1 MSEEFQHRTYLTKTL
16 VWTRSKP
23 TKTRVDAASLYINR
37 NVRGTLVVE
46 NVRTPTSLSGLR
58 FLIQTT
64 TNIFCHFLMSGSK
77 CTRLSGALVK
87 QLLDSVDS
95 ILFDCDGVIWRG
107 DQAIPGAPQVIN
119 LLKEHGKKVF
129 FVTNNS
135 TKTRKM
141 YADKMS
147 TMGFNVTEEEVFG
160 TAYCCAMYLKS
171 VCKLEGKVYLIGSN
185 AMRHELETVGIQ
197 QTGLGPDHISGKQ
210 IDWASVPLDPEVKA
224 VVVGFD
230 EHFSYMKLNRA
241 LQYLMQQDCLFV
253 GTNRDTRLPL
263 EGGKAVPG
271 TGCLLQAVETTAQR
285 QAQTVGKPNH
295 FMFDCVVSQFGVE
308 RDRCLM
314 VGDRLDTDIMLGSN
328 CGLKTLLTLTGV
340 STVADAEAHQQS
352 GSVERQGMVPDYYV
366 ESIADLLPA
375 LQG

>member
-1 MSEEFQHRTYLTKTL
+1 M
-16 VWTRSKP
+16 P
-23 TKTRVDAASLYINR
+23 
-37 NVRGTLVVE
+37 
-46 NVRTPTSLSGLR
+46 
-58 FLIQTT
+58 
-64 TNIFCHFLMSGSK
+64 GSK

-87 QLLDSVDS
+87 QLLESVDS

-107 DQAIPGAPQVIN
+107 DEAVPGAPQVIN
-119 LLKEHGKKVF
+119 LLKEHGKNVF

-135 TKTRKM
+135 SKTRKM

-147 TMGFNVTEEEVFG
+147 SLGFNVTEEEVFG
-160 TAYCCAMYLKS
+160 TAYCSAMYLKT

-185 AMRHELETVGIQ
+185 AMKQELEAVGIQ
-197 QTGLGPDHISGKQ
+197 QTGVGPDHISGNQ
-210 IDWASVPLDPEVKA
+210 SDWASVPLDPEVKA

-230 EHFSYMKLNRA
+230 QHFSYTKLNRA
-241 LQYLMQQDCLFV
+241 LQYLIQQDCLFV

-271 TGCLLQAVETTAQR
+271 TGCLLQAVETAAQR

-295 FMFDCVVSQFGVE
+295 FMFDCVASQFGVKRE
-308 RDRCLM
+308 RCLM

-340 STVADAEAHQQS
+340 STVADAEGHQSS
-352 GSVERQGMVPDYYV
+352 GCVERQGMVPDYYV

>member
-1 MSEEFQHRTYLTKTL
+1 
-16 VWTRSKP
+16 
-23 TKTRVDAASLYINR
+23 
-37 NVRGTLVVE
+37 
-46 NVRTPTSLSGLR
+46 
-58 FLIQTT
+58 
-64 TNIFCHFLMSGSK
+64 MSGSK
-77 CTRLSGALVK
+77 CRRLSGALVRP
-87 QLLDSVDS
+87 LLDSVDCV
-95 ILFDCDGVIWRG
+95 LFDCDGVIWRG

-119 LLKEHGKKVF
+119 LLKESGKKVF

-141 YADKMS
+141 YADKLA
-147 TMGFNVTEEEVFG
+147 TLGFHASEEEVFG
-160 TAYCCAMYLKS
+160 TAYCSAMYLKT
-171 VCKLEGKVYLIGSN
+171 VCRLDGKVYLIGSP
-185 AMRHELETVGIQ
+185 AMRQELEAVGIQ
-197 QTGLGPDHISGKQ
+197 QTGVGPDPVSGKQ
-210 IDWASVPLDPEVKA
+210 SDWANVALDPEVKA
-224 VVVGFD
+224 VLVGFD

-241 LQYLMQQDCLFV
+241 LQYLSQQGCLFV
-253 GTNRDTRLPL
+253 GTNRDSRLPL

-271 TGCLLQAVETTAQR
+271 TGCLLQAVETAAQC
-285 QAQTVGKPNH
+285 QAQTVGKPNR
-295 FMFDCVVSQFGVE
+295 FMYDCVASQFGLS

-352 GSVERQGMVPDYYV
+352 GCAERQGMVPDYYV

>member
-1 MSEEFQHRTYLTKTL
+1 
-16 VWTRSKP
+16 
-23 TKTRVDAASLYINR
+23 
-37 NVRGTLVVE
+37 
-46 NVRTPTSLSGLR
+46 
-58 FLIQTT
+58 
-64 TNIFCHFLMSGSK
+64 MSGSK
-77 CTRLSGALVK
+77 CSRLSGALVK

-119 LLKEHGKKVF
+119 LLKENGKKVF

-147 TMGFNVTEEEVFG
+147 ALGFNVTEEEVFG
-160 TAYCCAMYLKS
+160 TAYCCAMYLKT

-185 AMRHELETVGIQ
+185 AMKQELETIGIQ

-241 LQYLMQQDCLFV
+241 LQYLIHQDCLFV
-253 GTNRDTRLPL
+253 GTNRDNRLPL

-271 TGCLLQAVETTAQR
+271 TGCLLQAVETAAQR

-295 FMFDCVVSQFGVE
+295 FMFDCVASQFGLE
-308 RDRCLM
+308 RGRCLM

-340 STVADAEAHQQS
+340 STVADAEGHQQS